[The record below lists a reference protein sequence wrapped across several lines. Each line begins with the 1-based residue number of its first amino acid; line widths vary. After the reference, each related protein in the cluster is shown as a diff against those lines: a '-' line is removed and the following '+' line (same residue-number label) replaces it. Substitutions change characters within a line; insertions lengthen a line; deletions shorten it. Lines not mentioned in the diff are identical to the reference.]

1 MPRFITLFA
10 LAALLPAAHAASL
23 QEHELTRLLERVAKE
38 SSVGTP
44 RAINED
50 ILDQGYT
57 VEGNELV
64 NHLSVRAAHAEQMS
78 ANPATVRQHMSA
90 LRNAQLLN
98 CTHGHP
104 RPELALPPEQ
114 ITLLAVYRAVE
125 GTKPLLHLDT
135 HTNPECGVGVNIQ
148 LALQDYYDKVQEQA
162 EAAMAQITLRDILN
176 TYEEKLK

>member
-1 MPRFITLFA
+1 MKYSTKVSDAMHILA
-10 LAALLPAAHAASL
+10 LIYLHPVEKLTSASI
-23 QEHELTRLLERVAKE
+23 AE
-38 SSVGTP
+38 S
-44 RAINED
+44 
-50 ILDQGYT
+50 L
-57 VEGNELV
+57 
-64 NHLSVRAAHAEQMS
+64 H